1 MRLVVMSDK
10 KIHFLLSVQTKIIF
24 ITVFVITIVLGAY
37 AAYEISNQRA
47 SLDAEINELA
57 RVTVKKLENNLR
69 IPLWDLDTELAA
81 DTVEAEMLT
90 RDISA
95 IMVFDSNESV
105 LVAGRQRGSDWSVVN
120 TTSYTPQ
127 DKSEI
132 RKEVIIR
139 NKNEPIGKAV
149 VYVSD
154 RFKSSDLKSSIVG
167 LFATLLLLDVIIFIV
182 LWMVM
187 TNLLRRPIS
196 ELSEAANQIS
206 RGIFTTEID
215 TSRRDEI
222 GTVANS
228 IERMKVS
235 LNMAISRLREL
246 DRKRKDRQV

>member
-1 MRLVVMSDK
+1 MSDK
-10 KIHFLLSVQTKIIF
+10 KIHFLFSVQTKIIF
-24 ITVFVITIVLGAY
+24 ITVFVITMVLGVY
-37 AAYEISNQRA
+37 AAYEISNQKA
-47 SLDAEINELA
+47 SLNAEIHELA

-95 IMVFDSNESV
+95 ILIFDSNESDLIV
-105 LVAGRQRGSDWSVVN
+105 GRQRSSDWDVVD
-120 TTSYTPQ
+120 SKGYSPL
-127 DKSEI
+127 DKNEI

-139 NKNEPIGKAV
+139 NQNEPIGKAI
-149 VYVSD
+149 VYISD
-154 RFKSSDLKSSIVG
+154 RFKSSDLKSSIIG
-167 LFATLLLLDVIIFIV
+167 LFVALLLLDVIIFIV
-182 LWMVM
+182 LWIVM
-187 TNLLRRPIS
+187 TNILRRPIS

-206 RGIFTTEID
+206 RGIFTAEID

-235 LNMAISRLREL
+235 LNMAISRLRQI
-246 DRKRKDRQV
+246 DQKRRSRQAQ

>member
-1 MRLVVMSDK
+1 MSDK

-37 AAYEISNQRA
+37 AAYEISNQKA

-95 IMVFDSNESV
+95 IMVFDSNESELIV
-105 LVAGRQRGSDWSVVN
+105 GRQRSSDWSVVN
-120 TTSYTPQ
+120 STGYNPL

-167 LFATLLLLDVIIFIV
+167 LFVTLLLLDVIIFIV

-222 GTVANS
+222 GTVAHS
-228 IERMKVS
+228 IERMKIS

-246 DRKRKDRQV
+246 DRKRKERQV

>member
-1 MRLVVMSDK
+1 MSDK

-24 ITVFVITIVLGAY
+24 ITVFVITMVLGAY
-37 AAYEISNQRA
+37 AAYEISNRNA

-57 RVTVKKLENNLR
+57 RVTAKKLENNLR
-69 IPLWDLDTELAA
+69 IPLWDLDTDLAA

-95 IMVFDSNESV
+95 ILVFDSNESDLIV
-105 LVAGRQRGSDWSVVN
+105 GRQRSNSWDVIGSAG
-120 TTSYTPQ
+120 YTPL
-127 DKSEI
+127 DKGEI

-139 NKNEPIGKAV
+139 NKNEPIGKAI

-167 LFATLLLLDVIIFIV
+167 LFVALLLLDIIIFIV

-187 TNLLRRPIS
+187 TNILRRPIS
-196 ELSEAANQIS
+196 QLSEAANQIS
-206 RGIFTTEID
+206 RGIFTAEID

-235 LNMAISRLREL
+235 LNMAIGRLRQL
-246 DRKRKDRQV
+246 DQKRRSRQA